1 MKSDI
6 EIARSTELMK
16 IKQIAQNYGIPLWKL
31 YGKSLGSID

>member
-16 IKQIAQNYGIPLWKL
+16 IKQIAQNYGIPVDQVRKL
-31 YGKSLGSID
+31 YG